1 MSEGLTVAETD
12 SNESENKPAD
22 CMPIADAAKLLGV
35 PPRRLGWAAHAN
47 RIAEYSSTKPFPGRP
62 GLNQITFEVSLSEAR
77 KYLQSIGAIE

>member
-1 MSEGLTVAETD
+1 MAEIQGD
-12 SNESENKPAD
+12 EPENKPAD

-62 GLNQITFEVSLSEAR
+62 GLNQIVFEVSLKEAR
-77 KYLQSIGAIE
+77 TYLKSIGAIE